1 MTLSLS
7 ASDTQNPAETALGS
21 LIEQFHSGQFH
32 SGGRLR
38 VWSLIITVFGDAIV
52 PRGGR
57 VGMAAL
63 QDLTDRLGVAPG
75 ALRAAMSRLA
85 KDGWVVRHRDGRKS
99 YYSLAPDSAA
109 TFADAGRRFYAS
121 GPPGWDGDL
130 TVAVTPE
137 RDARDDDVLCG
148 NGFVPLAAGIYLRP
162 GPAPVSGSTGTLS
175 DALLLQTVDGRIPGW
190 VRAQLSSPDVAAA
203 YRQVIA
209 SFAPLDAALEGG
221 AALSPLDAFAAR
233 TLLVH
238 DWRRIVLRDR
248 DLPLNLRPDDW
259 PGEAARS
266 LVKGLYARL
275 LSPSERFLNRCE
287 AATGVRLA
295 AADASLE
302 ARFAEGDG

>member
-7 ASDTQNPAETALGS
+7 ASDTQNPAERALGS

-109 TFADAGRRFYAS
+109 TFAEAGRRFYAS
-121 GPPGWDGDL
+121 GPPDWNGDL
-130 TVAVTPE
+130 TVAVTPDGDGHAE
-137 RDARDDDVLCG
+137 ALS
-148 NGFVPLAAGIYLRP
+148 GFVPLGAGIYVRP
-162 GPAPVSGSTGTLS
+162 GPAPEPGATPALS
-175 DALLLQTVDGRIPGW
+175 DVLLLKSVDGRIPGW

-203 YRQVIA
+203 YSALTR

-221 AALSPLDAFAAR
+221 AMLSPLDAFAAR

-248 DLPLNLRPDDW
+248 DLPPALRPDDW

-275 LSPSERFLNRCE
+275 LPPSERFLDRCE

-295 AADASLE
+295 PADASLE
-302 ARFAEGDG
+302 ARFATGGCG